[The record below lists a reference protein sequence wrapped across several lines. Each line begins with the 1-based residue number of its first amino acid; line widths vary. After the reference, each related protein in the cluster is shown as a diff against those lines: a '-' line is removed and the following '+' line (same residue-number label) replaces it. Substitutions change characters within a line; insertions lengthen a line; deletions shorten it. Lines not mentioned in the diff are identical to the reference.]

1 MNIFY
6 LDDNPQIAA
15 EMHCDKHVVK
25 MLVEYAQLMS
35 TAHRVTDC
43 LPIVSKSKTGR
54 KVTRYILREPE
65 LENILYKACHVNHPS
80 AIWARESKQN
90 YSWLLNLW
98 LCLHNEYK
106 SRYKKEHKSYTLLR
120 YYLCEIP
127 QGTASGEFSE
137 PPQCMP
143 DDVKTDDTIEAYR
156 DYYRVHKSSFAT
168 WKNRRPEW
176 YGK

>member
-1 MNIFY
+1 
-6 LDDNPQIAA
+6 
-15 EMHCDKHVVK
+15 
-25 MLVEYAQLMS
+25 MS
-35 TAHRVTDC
+35 TAHRVTDG
-43 LPIVSKSKTGR
+43 LPIISKSKTGR

-80 AIWARESKQN
+80 AIWTRESKQN

-120 YYLCEIP
+120 YHLCDIP
-127 QGTASGEFSE
+127 ENIASSEFSA